1 MIGGKLSVISSE
13 KIVSGRDHEPVAAF
27 FPSIDR
33 NLILDLDR
41 QLRNGRPLP
50 GPPSE
55 PKLLPAETA
64 NRELQSAPMPDPS
77 RNMSRPNISS
87 VVQAVE
93 HAAQSMAAM
102 SARIEQLEN
111 HIDELEANTRDM
123 EMQLGE
129 AEKAL
134 HQADSKLRAEDE
146 RATRAE
152 GAAAHQ
158 TARAMDL
165 ERELSAVHAD
175 LARVTE
181 AIAAALGLPEDD
193 IQR

>member
-1 MIGGKLSVISSE
+1 M
-13 KIVSGRDHEPVAAF
+13 SGRDHEPIAAF

-41 QLRNGRPLP
+41 QLRSGKPLP
-50 GPPSE
+50 APASE
-55 PKLLPAETA
+55 PDDLPAQTA
-64 NRELQSAPMPDPS
+64 PQEPQTAHMADPS
-77 RNMSRPNISS
+77 RTMSRPNISS

-102 SARIEQLEN
+102 STRIEQLEH
-111 HIDELEANTRDM
+111 HIDDVEASNRQM
-123 EMQLGE
+123 EAQLVE

-134 HQADSKLRAEDE
+134 LLADTRLRSEDE

-158 TARAMDL
+158 TSRAMDL

-181 AIAAALGLPEDD
+181 AIAGALGLPEGEAN
-193 IQR
+193 R